1 MKNEEVIKLSFGISG
16 YIANFGLREKAI
28 RPYPTKVI
36 YREVVNDNDYQIVWR
51 ESCYTLDSVNYD
63 TICRKNTNSVVPP
76 TNEHRFS
83 IPDDKVDLNDYFNDP
98 NGETDF
104 NYTELSPKE
113 WRELSKLGI
122 YWDDSYGCYRK
133 KK

>member
-1 MKNEEVIKLSFGISG
+1 MKKLLNYLLVLAVILLISG
-16 YIANFGLREKAI
+16 CERKST

-36 YREVVNDNDYQIVWR
+36 YREVVNDNYSQIVWR
-51 ESCYTLDSVNYD
+51 ESCYTLDSVKYD

>member
-1 MKNEEVIKLSFGISG
+1 M
-16 YIANFGLREKAI
+16 ANN
-28 RPYPTKVI
+28 
-36 YREVVNDNDYQIVWR
+36 NDSQIVWR
-51 ESCYTLDSVNYD
+51 ESHYTLDSVEYD
-63 TICRKNTNSVVPP
+63 TVCRENTNNVVPP
-76 TNEHRFS
+76 TDEHRFS

-104 NYTELSPKE
+104 NYTELSPEE

>member
-1 MKNEEVIKLSFGISG
+1 MKKLLNYLLVLAVILLISG
-16 YIANFGLREKAI
+16 CERRAT
-28 RPYPTKVI
+28 RPHPTKVI
-36 YREVVNDNDYQIVWR
+36 YRGVVNDNDSQIVCR
-51 ESCYTLDSVNYD
+51 ESCHTLDSVEYD
-63 TICRKNTNSVVPP
+63 TVCRGNTNSVVPP

-83 IPDDKVDLNDYFNDP
+83 IPDDKVDLNDYFDDP

-104 NYTELSPKE
+104 NYTEISPDE

>member
-1 MKNEEVIKLSFGISG
+1 MKKLLNYLLVLAVILLISG
-16 YIANFGLREKAI
+16 CERKST

-36 YREVVNDNDYQIVWR
+36 YREVVNDNDSQIVRR
-51 ESCYTLDSVNYD
+51 ESCYTLDSVKYD
-63 TICRKNTNSVVPP
+63 TICRKDTDNVVPP

-104 NYTELSPKE
+104 NYTELSPEE

>member
-1 MKNEEVIKLSFGISG
+1 MEKLLNYLLVLAVILLISG
-16 YIANFGLREKAI
+16 CERKST

-36 YREVVNDNDYQIVWR
+36 YREVVNDNDSQIVCR

-63 TICRKNTNSVVPP
+63 TICRKDTNSVVPP

-104 NYTELSPKE
+104 NYTELSPEE
-113 WRELSKLGI
+113 WRELNELGV
-122 YWDDSYGCYRK
+122 YWDDSCGCYRK

>member
-1 MKNEEVIKLSFGISG
+1 MKKLLNYLLVLAVILIISG
-16 YIANFGLREKAI
+16 CERKAT

-36 YREVVNDNDYQIVWR
+36 YREVVNDNDSQIVLR
-51 ESCYTLDSVNYD
+51 ESCYTLDSVKYD
-63 TICRKNTNSVVPP
+63 TIYRKNTNNVVPP

-98 NGETDF
+98 NRETDF